1 MNIEEMN
8 LEELETRSLEIAEE
22 VREADKETIERL
34 NAELDSIEER
44 KAVLQKEIEDRAK
57 AIEEVIKMEGEKLEE
72 AEERKMTDR
81 EIRSSK
87 EHKWVWTLLV
97 VLQTFVNMWFA
108 FLPNSYSV
116 AFLMLSI
123 VAWLVIGVAQ
133 KA

>member
-1 MNIEEMN
+1 MSISVSIT
-8 LEELETRSLEIAEE
+8 ELYKFILLGILWISP
-22 VREADKETIERL
+22 
-34 NAELDSIEER
+34 
-44 KAVLQKEIEDRAK
+44 
-57 AIEEVIKMEGEKLEE
+57 VIYV
-72 AEERKMTDR
+72 TYW